1 MTPVT
6 VVGAGFAGCE
16 AAWTLAQNGIPV
28 TLWEMKPRKF
38 SPAHHSPDF
47 AELICS
53 NSFKASRLESAAG
66 LLKAEMERLGSLCV
80 PCAKETAVAA
90 GGALA
95 VDRDRFSA
103 LVTEKI
109 RNHPLITVREGEVTE
124 IPDGNVIIAT
134 GPLTDPALTKAL
146 SALPGL
152 RELHFFDAAAPIV
165 MHSASAAARIFF
177 IVFSSFIL
185 HRGAYV
191 GALPQTPPET

>member
-66 LLKAEMERLGSLCV
+66 LLKAGS
-80 PCAKETAVAA
+80 
-90 GGALA
+90 
-95 VDRDRFSA
+95 R
-103 LVTEKI
+103 
-109 RNHPLITVREGEVTE
+109 RNLIPR
-124 IPDGNVIIAT
+124 
-134 GPLTDPALTKAL
+134 
-146 SALPGL
+146 
-152 RELHFFDAAAPIV
+152 R
-165 MHSASAAARIFF
+165 
-177 IVFSSFIL
+177 SS
-185 HRGAYV
+185 
-191 GALPQTPPET
+191 